1 MDHPAE
7 GSPDA
12 LRKRVRVGDADAFG
26 EVFDSFAPHVYSH
39 AFRLTGDRAAAED
52 VVSLT
57 FLEAWRNREQ
67 ISPEGGSLRPWLLGV
82 ATNVVRGHY
91 RTRRRDKET
100 LARLGLE
107 LDVADFAE
115 DVSRQMDD
123 AARIAAMHRALARLR
138 GPERDV
144 LALCAWSDCFAEAA
158 EALGI
163 PVGTVRYG
171 LARARGK
178 LADLAEE
185 ELRAGKREL
194 PLIRGQ
200 LRGASTA
207 SRDHPGGDGHVGGGY
222 AAPRHRRGPVVLR
235 QGGVQ
240 GHHLGGDPAVLELH
254 DQCKH
259 LPVRPLADHGAV
271 RSGPG
276 RLDGA
281 AVQPGFP
288 HQGPGGH
295 GQREMG
301 APGPFG
307 GKARH
312 RNPTCTWLRSLPTD
326 PYQLLEILYAESAYL
341 LSDRN
346 VNAFSAIGRLL
357 SAVLLPPPAQAAIY
371 WAAALIPGVTL
382 VPETADM
389 RGRAGFGIALADST
403 GLQTELIFSKDTYMF
418 LGTRAAQVTNAPGFV
433 ATDGGVSTKIGTSF
447 PGAEPGTWVVEP
459 GTFVPGPTAGTL
471 LAETA
476 IVARGAA
483 TSLGGEPA
491 LFCVKRLRPH

>member
-12 LRKRVRVGDADAFG
+12 LRKRVRVGDADAF
-26 EVFDSFAPHVYSH
+26 EELFDSFAPHVYSH

-57 FLEAWRNREQ
+57 FLEAWRNRER

-100 LARLGLE
+100 LARLGLD
-107 LDVADFAE
+107 LDMADFAE
-115 DVSRQMDD
+115 DVSKQVDD
-123 AARIAAMHRALARLR
+123 AARIAAMHRSLARLR

-144 LALCAWSDCFAEAA
+144 LVLCAWSGLSYAEAA

-163 PVGTVRYG
+163 PVGTVRSR

-178 LADLAEE
+178 LAELAEE

-194 PLIRGQ
+194 PLIGGQ
-200 LRGASTA
+200 LRGASAAAAITLEAMAMSAMVMPPPAIGADQWYYVKAEFKDTIWVVTPRSWSYTTNVSTFPSDPWPITA
-207 SRDHPGGDGHVGGGY
+207 QSVQVQESWTGQR
-222 AAPRHRRGPVVLR
+222 LS
-235 QGGVQ
+235 QGF
-240 GHHLGGDPAVLELH
+240 LTN
-254 DQCKH
+254 
-259 LPVRPLADHGAV
+259 
-271 RSGPG
+271 
-276 RLDGA
+276 
-281 AVQPGFP
+281 
-288 HQGPGGH
+288 GPGGTVS
-295 GQREMG
+295 GRWDRPTP
-301 APGPFG
+301 AAAKPGI
-307 GKARH
+307 

-326 PYQLLEILYAESAYL
+326 PYQLLEILCAETAYL

-357 SAVLLPPPAQAAIY
+357 STVVLPPAAEAAIY

-389 RGRAGFGIALADST
+389 RGRAGFAIALADST

-418 LGTRAAQVTNAPGFV
+418 LGTRAVQVTNAPGFV
-433 ATDGGVSTKIGTSF
+433 ATDGGVGTKIGTSF

-483 TSLGGEPA
+483 TSLGGKPA
-491 LFCVKRLRPH
+491 LFA